1 MKDRYRKKKCVQ
13 FDQNTKIFAKKI
25 ILIPSISKHASLF
38 LQNDNYH
45 VTARFFNYLSC
56 IVVIFTIFQMCVET
70 MHACDFLRKRFPID
84 ALASHWL
91 LAKALLI
98 GWHLGGTGISFYFER
113 FELFASSIFLFE
125 IIVSI
130 IANINELN
138 NLLQFL
144 FIFDVLRIVLLRSL
158 HYNVMIYES

>member
-13 FDQNTKIFAKKI
+13 FDQNTQIFAKKI

-70 MHACDFLRKRFPID
+70 MHACDFLRKRFPFVYW
-84 ALASHWL
+84 S
-91 LAKALLI
+91 LI
-98 GWHLGGTGISFYFER
+98 GSWLKRFWLADIMGETDKSFYFER

-144 FIFDVLRIVLLRSL
+144 FIFDVLRIVLW
-158 HYNVMIYES
+158 VT

>member
-13 FDQNTKIFAKKI
+13 FDQNTQIFAKKV
-25 ILIPSISKHASLF
+25 ILIPSISKHARLF

-70 MHACDFLRKRFPID
+70 MHACDFLRNRFPKDFIKPW
-84 ALASHWL
+84 A
-91 LAKALLI
+91 LI
-98 GWHLGGTGISFYFER
+98 GWERARFWLAGTIVETSLSFYFER

-144 FIFDVLRIVLLRSL
+144 FIFDVLRIVLLRPF
-158 HYNVMIYES
+158 